1 MDSAWTK
8 PDARRSRQSEGCAV
22 RAARRRL
29 GFTLIELLVVI
40 AIIALLIGILLPVL
54 SEARSAGRAVVCAS
68 NMRQMGIAGATY
80 ASDFEDR
87 IFSFTWRA
95 GRRYSRYPDLGSQDT
110 DLRAAAAQAV
120 DILRRR
126 ADRPDM
132 PAGLTSGS
140 WIPHV
145 LYTHLVLQ
153 DYLALRLPEPMVA
166 CPADLHRLDWQRDPQ
181 ANFDQEFWLPFQ
193 PRAGGGNL
201 RWPYSSSY
209 QAVPASYDGSE
220 EGHRIQ
226 QHNFA
231 RSYLL
236 PLESRLGGLRLSS
249 VLFPGSKVQL
259 MDEEQRHSGGRRI
272 YYAVP
277 EAIQPLLTFDGSV
290 QSVRTADTNPGWEP
304 NSPRSGQPTRFRY
317 WPSIWEASP
326 SNGASWEFV
335 DGMYRWTREGL
346 KGVDFGA
353 SEPGQVRGSPP

>member
-1 MDSAWTK
+1 MDSTWIK
-8 PDARRSRQSEGCAV
+8 PGARRSRKIAGFDAS
-22 RAARRRL
+22 RARRRP

-40 AIIALLIGILLPVL
+40 AIIALLIGILMPVF
-54 SEARSAGRAVVCAS
+54 SEARTAGRAAVCAS
-68 NMRQMGIAGATY
+68 NMRQFGIAGATY

-87 IFSFTWRA
+87 IFAFSWRA
-95 GRRYSRYPDLGSQDT
+95 GRRYSRYPLLGPQPT
-110 DLRAAAAQAV
+110 DIGAAAAQAV

-132 PAGLTSGS
+132 PAGLANGR

-153 DYLALRLPEPMVA
+153 DYLAQRLPEPMVA

-181 ANFDQEFWLPFQ
+181 ANFDQGIWLPFQ
-193 PRAGGGNL
+193 PRPPRPGGGNL

-220 EGHRIQ
+220 EGQRIRQ
-226 QHNFA
+226 LNFSN
-231 RSYLL
+231 SYFL
-236 PLESRLGGLRLSS
+236 PLNSSLGGLRLSS
-249 VLFPGSKVQL
+249 VVFPGSKVQL
-259 MDEEQRHSGGRRI
+259 MDEEQRHSGGRRL

-290 QSVRTADTNPGWEP
+290 QSVRTADCNPGWQP
-304 NSPRSGQPTRFRY
+304 NSPRSGLPTNFRY
-317 WPSIWEASP
+317 WPSIWEAQP
-326 SNGASWEFV
+326 SNGARWEFV

-353 SEPGQVRGSPP
+353 SEPG

>member
-8 PDARRSRQSEGCAV
+8 PDARRSRHTKGCEV
-22 RAARRRL
+22 SAARRRL

-54 SEARSAGRAVVCAS
+54 SEARTAGRAAVCAS

-95 GRRYSRYPDLGSQDT
+95 GRRYSRYPDLGSQPT

-126 ADRPDM
+126 ADRPEM

-153 DYLALRLPEPMVA
+153 DYLAQRLPEPMVV
-166 CPADLHRLDWQRDPQ
+166 CPADRHRLDWQRDPR
-181 ANFDQEFWLPFQ
+181 ANFDQGIWLPFQ
-193 PRAGGGNL
+193 PNPGGAHL

-209 QAVPASYDGSE
+209 QVVPASYDGSE

-226 QHNFA
+226 QLNFA

-236 PLESRLGGLRLSS
+236 PPESRLGGLRLSS

-259 MDEEQRHSGGRRI
+259 MDEAQRHAGGRRI

-290 QSVRTADTNPGWEP
+290 QSVRTAECNPGWEP
-304 NSPRSGQPTRFRY
+304 NSPRSGLPSRFRY
-317 WPSIWEASP
+317 WPPIWKAPP

-335 DGMYRWTREGL
+335 NGMYRWTREGL

-353 SEPGQVRGSPP
+353 SEPG